1 MALWRRER
9 YLKGGVERGGTA
21 EEARPRNPMKF
32 KNGDVSLDDAIKHNG
47 GHLVMANLPGLSA
60 LARW

>member
-1 MALWRRER
+1 
-9 YLKGGVERGGTA
+9 
-21 EEARPRNPMKF
+21 MKF